1 MKATLKTFRIYLDSC
16 CICRPYDEQTQSRVR
31 CETAAIMQII
41 SHCHNGELQWVDS
54 AVLRFEIN
62 EISDLKKRSV
72 VDSLLNSMPRV
83 AFVSV
88 DTTEI
93 LRGKQLE
100 ALGFKDRDASHIAC
114 AESGEAD
121 IFLTTD
127 DGVIRKAKHMGS
139 QLRVWV
145 DNPDTWLQKFMV
157 TGGN

>member
-1 MKATLKTFRIYLDSC
+1 MQAASKNYKVYLDSC
-16 CICRPYDEQTQSRVR
+16 CICRPYDDQKQNRIK
-31 CETAAIMQII
+31 CETAAIIQII
-41 SHCHNGELQWVDS
+41 SHCRNGELQWVDS

-83 AFVSV
+83 TFISV

-114 AESGEAD
+114 AESGKAD
-121 IFLTTD
+121 VFLTTD
-127 DGVIRKAKHMGS
+127 DDVIGKAKRVRS
-139 QLRVWV
+139 QLHVRVE
-145 DNPDTWLQKFMV
+145 NPDIWLQKHTV